1 MLEFLTSNFVSTSN
15 KIYKMWK
22 TPLKLPDS
30 ESGLVIHRLQF
41 NNEPANLSVEH
52 QNITGTSRVHSNRG
66 IYLKNNIILTDCGF
80 DMNNRAPIFSDKY

>member
-1 MLEFLTSNFVSTSN
+1 MLEFLTSNFVSKSN
-15 KIYKMWK
+15 KMYKMWK

-52 QNITGTSRVHSNRG
+52 QNITGRARWCILSRW
-66 IYLKNNIILTDCGF
+66 IYLNNNII
-80 DMNNRAPIFSDKY
+80 